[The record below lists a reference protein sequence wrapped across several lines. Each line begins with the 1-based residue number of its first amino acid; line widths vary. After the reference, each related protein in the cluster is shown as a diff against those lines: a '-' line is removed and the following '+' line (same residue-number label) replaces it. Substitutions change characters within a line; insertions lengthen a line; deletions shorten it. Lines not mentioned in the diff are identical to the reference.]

1 MLTLASC
8 YLMWMVTYMAQLH
21 PLVGMCTEFG
31 YIEARL
37 RLAFSPVSVAADGA
51 LNVAITSGVD

>member
-1 MLTLASC
+1 
-8 YLMWMVTYMAQLH
+8 MAQLH